1 MQNIFAM
8 DSESIL
14 GSSNTEP
21 LVQVPSKKNKLKH
34 SIVQGMDTK
43 KNRLLI
49 HNAIDNGSIDLPTL
63 TL

>member
-1 MQNIFAM
+1 M

-49 HNAIDNGSIDLPTL
+49 HNAIDNGSVDLPTL